1 MTTAYFLL
9 GRIPRN
15 SWVPGDARISPLQHA
30 SMTSRPKWEELARDG
45 CCEDCLLLLLL
56 VQERSLARFV

>member
-9 GRIPRN
+9 GRIPMAL
-15 SWVPGDARISPLQHA
+15 VDARISPLQHT

-45 CCEDCLLLLLL
+45 YSEVFFCC
-56 VQERSLARFV
+56 